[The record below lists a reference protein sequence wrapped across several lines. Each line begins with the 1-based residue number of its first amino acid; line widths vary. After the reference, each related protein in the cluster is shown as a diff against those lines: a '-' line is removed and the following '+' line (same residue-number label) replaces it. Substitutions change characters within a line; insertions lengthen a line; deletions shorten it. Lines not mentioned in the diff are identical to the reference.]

1 MTATIGWE
9 DGHGTDGDDWLGYRE
24 VSLSSAR
31 DWKARLCGRSAPV
44 ATIKGSDLLLETIA
58 VRRGH

>member
-9 DGHGTDGDDWLGYRE
+9 DGHGTDGDDWLGHRE

-31 DWKARLCGRSAPV
+31 DWKERLCRRSAAV
-44 ATIKGSDLLLETIA
+44 ATITGAGLLLETIA